1 MADISPE
8 QQDAFNRFM
17 ESVTEAQVRLT
28 VASAAI
34 TTSSTSISESLF
46 KARSEL
52 HKLSE
57 ALKISTGNLGNLT
70 SALGEQIEAT
80 KKASEGAE
88 QAFENVAK
96 SAGTVNFN
104 NLNQNTIALVE
115 AFSKLTGTTHDQ
127 SVALLTANGTLN
139 AFGLH
144 QIEVL
149 ELIKIEKELKE
160 KADKARAAFDQFAKA
175 LEGSVLGMFK
185 SLNKAETSTGKYA
198 DSVEKAAGATAD
210 WLSSFGPLGKIAGM
224 LVNVMGTLVGESLR
238 QNDALV
244 KTYQSLSKIG
254 QIDSTDLQELLN
266 DLHKTGLS
274 VQEVDKY
281 VAALT
286 KVSPELANLSATVGQ
301 GRKILAEVFGQTL
314 KNGTQQE
321 LFRLGYTME
330 EAVNTTGSFIASLSL
345 AGNTNKRSTADL
357 NKETMGYLRN
367 LNELSA
373 LTGKSRDEADK
384 ARRKQEEDLAFQSYL
399 NTLDAKSREQARM
412 QVQAYSL
419 AYGEDYATGA
429 KSIIRTGGA
438 IVDEFGAKILQSV
451 GPQGIAGMV
460 DFGKQK
466 FVNDQAMMDGLL
478 KNLTGTAQLMEPRFK
493 QFATQL
499 RYGGAD
505 SVKEFGESIET
516 SRGMMAFLGKDEK
529 ALAEYRKNMSKK
541 EVDDRLDIFGK
552 QEKAERATRSALE
565 QFNYTLG
572 NVTTPVIVGFSEV
585 VKQFSSWIAK
595 TLKFLG
601 GPDLTGM
608 FKTFETFQDV
618 SETLAEE
625 EKKQIQLAQDKT
637 IAEKELI
644 AALEKRK
651 RLEEEGESFKKK
663 FGFKDK
669 LFDQSIAGQNDRIK
683 SIQDKI
689 SGIKEA
695 VQVSKYSAGRAR
707 AAEVGLTNSM
717 STEQVSSAPG
727 QTKNPLEGLITKKG
741 DVHRQ
746 GSELDPRIVELAQKI
761 QGGIKDFR
769 YFSSFNDKYHNENA
783 TGSKHVKGK
792 ALDFTLADHPSPE
805 QFKEIAAWIQQKM
818 PGVQVFDEYN
828 KRTDKTTGGHIHAEL
843 GARTGGFFKGPE
855 SGYPVELHGKEAV
868 VPISVL
874 KNLLNQNQEQNT
886 TKESD
891 NSITKQPL
899 SELTNT
905 MKESSNDNS
914 ILRDLVSTLSSK
926 LDDFISEQR
935 RSSDISAEILTYT
948 KA

>member
-8 QQDAFNRFM
+8 QQDSFNRFM

-28 VASAAI
+28 VASATI
-34 TTSSTSISESLF
+34 TTSSTSISDSLF
-46 KARSEL
+46 KARGDL
-52 HKLSE
+52 NKLSD
-57 ALKISTGNLGNLT
+57 ALKISTVNLGNLAT
-70 SALGEQIEAT
+70 ALGEQAENT
-80 KKASEGAE
+80 KKASENVE

-96 SAGTVNFN
+96 SAGNVNFG
-104 NLNQNTIALVE
+104 NLNQSTIAMVE

-144 QIEVL
+144 QTEVL
-149 ELIKIEKELKE
+149 ELVKIEKELKE
-160 KADKARAAFDQFAKA
+160 KADKLRASFDQFATT
-175 LEGSVLGMFK
+175 LGSAGIGMFK
-185 SLNKAETSTGKYA
+185 ALNKAETGTGKYA

-210 WLSSFGPLGKIAGM
+210 WLGSFGPLGKIVGM

-254 QIDSTDLQELLN
+254 QIDSTNLQELLN
-266 DLHKTGLS
+266 DLQKTGLS

-281 VAALT
+281 VAAIS
-286 KVSPELANLSATVGQ
+286 KVSPELANLSSTVGQ
-301 GRKILAEVFGQTL
+301 GRKIFAEVFGQTL
-314 KNGTQQE
+314 KEGTQKE

-345 AGNTNKRSTADL
+345 AGNTNKRTTASL
-357 NKETMGYLRN
+357 NKDTMGYLRN

-373 LTGKSRDEADK
+373 LTGKSREEADK

-399 NTLDAKSREQARM
+399 NTLGAEEQKKARL

-466 FVNDQAMMDGLL
+466 FANDQSMMDGLY
-478 KNLTGTAQLMEPRFK
+478 KNLQGTAQLLEPKFK

-499 RYGGAD
+499 QYGGAD
-505 SVKEFGESIET
+505 SVKEFGQSIET
-516 SRGMMAFLGKDEK
+516 YRGMMAFLGKDEK
-529 ALAEYRKNMSKK
+529 ALAEFRKNIAKK
-541 EVDDRLDIFGK
+541 ESGNRIELFGK
-552 QEKAERATRSALE
+552 QEQAERATRSALE

-572 NVTTPVIVGFSEV
+572 NITTPIIVGFGEV
-585 VKQFSSWIAK
+585 VKQFSLQIAK
-595 TLKFLG
+595 TLKWFG

-608 FKTFETFQDV
+608 FKTYETISDV
-618 SETLAEE
+618 KSTIQEEE
-625 EKKQIQLAQDKT
+625 EKQLILSKKKT
-637 IAEKELI
+637 RVEQELTE
-644 AALEKRK
+644 ALEKRK
-651 RLEEEGESFKKK
+651 RLEDVSEEFKKK
-663 FGFKDK
+663 HGVKQYQEVFAGQDNNIKNIKDK
-669 LFDQSIAGQNDRIK
+669 LASIKD
-683 SIQDKI
+683 SI
-689 SGIKEA
+689 
-695 VQVSKYSAGRAR
+695 QVSKYTAGQAKV
-707 AAEVGLTNSM
+707 ASVGITNKTPTSIAK
-717 STEQVSSAPG
+717 SEEG
-727 QTKNPLEGLITKKG
+727 KEKNPLEGLKIKQG
-741 DVHRQ
+741 DVHRE
-746 GSELDPRIVELAQKI
+746 GSTLDPKLIELARSI
-761 QGGIKDFR
+761 QSSVPGFAH
-769 YFSSFNDKYHNENA
+769 FNSFNDKYHNDNVP
-783 TGSKHVKGK
+783 GSKHVQGK
-792 ALDFTLADHPSPE
+792 ALDFALQEFPSIE
-805 QFKEIAAWIQQKM
+805 AGQALVAQLKKAM
-818 PGVQVFDEYN
+818 PGIMVRDEYN
-828 KRTDKTTGGHIHAEL
+828 NPSSKAIGKGHIHAEL
-843 GARTGGFFKGPE
+843 GAKTGGFFKGPE
-855 SGYPVELHGKEAV
+855 SGYPVQLHGKEAV

-874 KNLLNQNQEQNT
+874 KNFLDFYKEQNT
-886 TKESD
+886 PKVSD

-899 SELTNT
+899 SELTNS

-914 ILRDLVSTLSSK
+914 ILRDLISTLSIK
-926 LDDFISEQR
+926 FDDFISEQR

>member
-34 TTSSTSISESLF
+34 TTSSTSISESLY

-57 ALKISTGNLGNLT
+57 ALKVSTGNLGNLT

-80 KKASEGAE
+80 KKASENAE

-127 SVALLTANGTLN
+127 SVAILSANGTLN

-144 QIEVL
+144 QTEVL
-149 ELIKIEKELKE
+149 ELVKIEKQLAEAAE
-160 KADKARAAFDQFAKA
+160 KAKVAFNQFAST
-175 LEGSVLGMFK
+175 LGSAGTGMFK
-185 SLNKAETSTGKYA
+185 ALNKAETGTGKYA

-210 WLSSFGPLGKIAGM
+210 WLGSFGPLGKIVGM

-254 QIDSTDLQELLN
+254 QIDSTNLQELLN
-266 DLHKTGLS
+266 DLQKTGLS

-281 VAALT
+281 VAAIS
-286 KVSPELANLSATVGQ
+286 KVSPELANLSSTVGQ
-301 GRKILAEVFGQTL
+301 GRKIFAEVFGQTL
-314 KNGTQQE
+314 KNGTQKE

-330 EAVNTTGSFIASLSL
+330 EAVNATGSFIASLSL
-345 AGNTNKRSTADL
+345 AGNTSKRTTADL
-357 NKETMGYLRN
+357 NKDTMNYLRN
-367 LNELSA
+367 LSELSA
-373 LTGKSRDEADK
+373 LTGKSRDDADK
-384 ARRKQEEDLAFQSYL
+384 ARRKQEEDLAFQMYL
-399 NTLDAKSREQARM
+399 NTLETEEKEKARL
-412 QVQAYSL
+412 QVMAYSL
-419 AYGEDYATGA
+419 RYGEDYATGA

-438 IVDEFGAKILQSV
+438 IVDEFGAKILQTV

-460 DFGKQK
+460 DFSKQK
-466 FVNDQAMMDGLL
+466 FVSNEAMVDGLL
-478 KNLTGTAQLMEPRFK
+478 KNLKDSADLVMPKFQ
-493 QFATQL
+493 QFSTQIA
-499 RYGGAD
+499 YAGNEFG
-505 SVKEFGESIET
+505 KEFGLINEVYTGAIA
-516 SRGMMAFLGKDEK
+516 MQ
-529 ALAEYRKNMSKK
+529 SKK
-541 EVDDRLDIFGK
+541 DTFLADLREKLLKKESGNRIELFGK
-552 QEKAERATRSALE
+552 QEQAERATRSALE

-572 NVTTPVIVGFSEV
+572 NITTPIIVGFGEV
-585 VKQFSSWIAK
+585 VKQFSLQIAK
-595 TLKFLG
+595 TLKWFG

-608 FKTFETFQDV
+608 FKTFETITDV
-618 SETLAEE
+618 KETLQEE
-625 EKKQIQLAQDKT
+625 EAKQLKLTKERSDL
-637 IAEKELI
+637 EKELI
-644 AALEKRK
+644 ELTAKKIEADKKAKEKPGGYNARMASNYQSDIDKNQERLKKIKEEQQISKYTAGQARVAAVGITNNVPTKIATS
-651 RLEEEGESFKKK
+651 EEGK
-663 FGFKDK
+663 
-669 LFDQSIAGQNDRIK
+669 Q
-683 SIQDKI
+683 
-689 SGIKEA
+689 
-695 VQVSKYSAGRAR
+695 
-707 AAEVGLTNSM
+707 
-717 STEQVSSAPG
+717 
-727 QTKNPLEGLITKKG
+727 KNPLEGLNVKQG
-741 DVHRQ
+741 DVHRE
-746 GSELDPRIVELAQKI
+746 GSELNPKIIELARKI
-761 QGGIKDFR
+761 QGEVGGFN
-769 YFSSFNDKYHNENA
+769 YFSSFNDKYHKTEKPN
-783 TGSKHVKGK
+783 SKHVEGK
-792 ALDFTLADHPSPE
+792 ALDFTLKEWPSIE
-805 QFKEIAAWIQQKM
+805 TGKALKKYIEEIM
-818 PGVQVFDEYN
+818 PGVIVDDEYN
-828 KRTDKTTGGHIHAEL
+828 NPSKKSVGKGHIHAEL

-855 SGYPVELHGKEAV
+855 SGYPVQLHGKEAV

-874 KNLLNQNQEQNT
+874 KNFLDFYKEQNT
-886 TKESD
+886 TKEAD

-899 SELTNT
+899 SELTNS

-914 ILRDLVSTLSSK
+914 MLRELISTLSSK